1 MTTLSSSVG
10 GNSPRLTDEQLRE
23 LKDIDYDGQ
32 LERTLTEAGYS
43 HGFESLSKRTANF
56 LLDKKNARGFE
67 RRRRLNAYGRGDRS
81 TSQPLQRSGQNSARN
96 LGLSRL
102 VADVYNNS
110 LEYALGEEV
119 YQDFLD
125 DAYSILKKSKGSQ
138 SPSFIRSAKIELLAG
153 TLAQPEYGSNPNTNN
168 SISGANLLNGVE
180 KSYDKGKNFW
190 KKAKG
195 NGA

>member
-1 MTTLSSSVG
+1 MPKFDGNIIKGQEYILVDDHTTNAGTLSALRDYIEDRGGKVVAMTTLSSSVG

-23 LKDIDYDGQ
+23 LKDIDYYGQ

-125 DAYSILKKSKGSQ
+125 DAYSILKKSKGS
-138 SPSFIRSAKIELLAG
+138 
-153 TLAQPEYGSNPNTNN
+153 
-168 SISGANLLNGVE
+168 
-180 KSYDKGKNFW
+180 
-190 KKAKG
+190 
-195 NGA
+195 